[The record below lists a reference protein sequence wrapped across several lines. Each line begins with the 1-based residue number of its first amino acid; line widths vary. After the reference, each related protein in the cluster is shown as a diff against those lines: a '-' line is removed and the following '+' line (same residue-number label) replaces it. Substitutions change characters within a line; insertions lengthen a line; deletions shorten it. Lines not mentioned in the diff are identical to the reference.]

1 MFARRLGKV
10 VIRPRHRGSHSCA
23 RLLAFLH
30 AAGFDAVPEPL
41 GIDHKWERVS
51 YVEGVVPGV
60 PLPDWASTDGALRGV
75 AGLLRSYHEAVRAFP
90 KSKRDR
96 WGSEVPESF
105 QGDILC
111 HHDVSPSNVVF
122 VNGAPGALI
131 DFELAGPAHP
141 LWDVALAVRHWAP
154 LKDPEYLEPGHKK
167 IDIVARFGTFCNA
180 YGMNRA
186 DRKKVIDGAVISLD
200 MGLQAV
206 RERMKRDFLYQIL
219 WLRDYEG
226 INRRSRSWLERNR
239 EVLITAP

>member
-1 MFARRLGKV
+1 MTKSRRKKRGERRGRLKNGRLGGAG
-10 VIRPRHRGSHSCA
+10 RG
-23 RLLAFLH
+23 R
-30 AAGFDAVPEPL
+30 
-41 GIDHKWERVS
+41 
-51 YVEGVVPGV
+51 
-60 PLPDWASTDGALRGV
+60 DW
-75 AGLLRSYHEAVRAFP
+75 
-90 KSKRDR
+90 
-96 WGSEVPESF
+96 
-105 QGDILC
+105 
-111 HHDVSPSNVVF
+111 
-122 VNGAPGALI
+122 
-131 DFELAGPAHP
+131 
-141 LWDVALAVRHWAP
+141 HWAP